1 MNFELQP
8 EVIFVYFSEL
18 PFFFI
23 ACKIIIIIISLELL
37 LLPDKSRTAASSDLA
52 DCGGLLSTANCAQD
66 KFSTYISCSK
76 QPRE

>member
-1 MNFELQP
+1 MMNFELQP
-8 EVIFVYFSEL
+8 EVIFVYLSEL
-18 PFFFI
+18 LVPFFFI

-66 KFSTYISCSK
+66 KFSTYISTA
-76 QPRE
+76 